1 MSISLPMGR
10 EMDAA
15 RQPAAPSSPLT
26 EQERH
31 VLRLLS
37 EGKDAAEL
45 ARALRITPR
54 TPRNHIHNAN
64 QKPSTKN
71 RLETVIHAVRRGL
84 I

>member
-10 EMDAA
+10 KMDAA
-15 RQPAAPSSPLT
+15 RQPAAPSSQLT
-26 EQERH
+26 EQERR

-37 EGKDAAEL
+37 EGKDAAEV
-45 ARALRITPR
+45 ARALRI